1 MELKEIDLDKLH
13 VGLSSVRIENV
24 RDELDDLSHSIK
36 THGLIQPIIVFKKS
50 DGQYEILAGQRRLH
64 AFQKLNNENPE
75 EGFDKITC
83 SIMES
88 TDEYNAKAIYVSES
102 LTHLPMTMTDIIDA
116 CDVLFKKYND
126 ITIVAKMTG
135 ISKILVQRYVKFA
148 RLPKL
153 LQDNLDLIHKNPKSA
168 VNLAVEATDTLCYT
182 PNGDISEQKVF
193 DLAKKF
199 GDKKK
204 QSQEDYK
211 KLKQAAEEHHKE
223 SLEKIEEESVKI
235 MNPKKY
241 SIVLDAKTSN
251 KLDSV
256 AERNGNEPE
265 DEAVELIE
273 YGLERQEA
281 PSAD

>member
-126 ITIVAKMTG
+126 AVIVAKKTG
-135 ISKILVQRYVKFA
+135 ISKVLVNRYVKFA

-153 LQDNLDLIHKNPKSA
+153 LQDNLGSITKNPKSA
-168 VNLAVEATDTLCYT
+168 VNLAVEASDALAWS
-182 PNGDISEQKVF
+182 PDSEISEEKVYA
-193 DLAKKF
+193 LAKKL

-211 KLKQAAEEHHKE
+211 KLKQAAEEHPKE

-241 SIVLDAKTSN
+241 SIVLDAKMA
-251 KLDSV
+251 KLLEDA
-256 AERNGNEPE
+256 AEKFGKTAEE
-265 DEAVELIE
+265 QLTE
-273 YGLERQEA
+273 YFEKLLEQEK
-281 PSAD
+281 